1 MEKNSHPGLDAHRIE
16 NEFHCLRIEG
26 GKMVMAGSYPCRK
39 RSGSTDLGRMDG
51 SAESDH
57 PVDDFREETADDHDL
72 AGCIVAGHKRG
83 YKASCGHSAK
93 TSSLLENHSA
103 GTVSSRSNGCTY
115 SGRTSADNKD
125 IDAPDFLFSFFGRT
139 AGSRY
144 STKSSKGNS
153 TGYSRSASS

>member
-1 MEKNSHPGLDAHRIE
+1 
-16 NEFHCLRIEG
+16 
-26 GKMVMAGSYPCRK
+26 MVMTGSYPRRE
-39 RSGSTDLGRMDG
+39 RSGCADLGRMDG
-51 SAESDH
+51 SAEGNH
-57 PVDDFREETADDHDL
+57 PVDDFREEAADDHDF

-83 YKASCGHSAK
+83 YKASCGHSSE

-115 SGRTSADNKD
+115 SRRTTTDNKD

-153 TGYSRSASS
+153 PGYSRSASS